1 MEKSQ
6 STTRTQP
13 ADTARPGSGTQ
24 HDARSR
30 TADSARN
37 PKGSPADRETA
48 SPVQAQQKNRLL
60 SITNLKK
67 YFPVAK
73 SSFFAKQM
81 YVRANEDISIDIYQ
95 GETFGLVGESGCGKS
110 TLGRV
115 LLQLYEQTAG
125 STMYYGRTLEEV
137 APGYVMDTLTHAE
150 KYIEKYHK
158 AAAYAEEI
166 TQKCDALGDNAT
178 FFDLQSKNLALC
190 DARTA
195 LDYCARILGGFLV
208 KETRQGASLL
218 TDKYRLTFQAAALS
232 SKADDITVEI
242 DAQEGLL
249 EDSPAKAQ
257 SIRAK
262 IATLEQKRNK
272 LNAQKEALLASAA
285 EIDGKINQ
293 LKAPYLNDSEFAKY
307 EAMLDD
313 GVDLKR
319 LKYNEMRHLRKDLQI
334 IFQDPYSSLNPRMT
348 VGRIIEEGLVTHRF
362 FRSGSKKMQEYVFKV
377 MNSCGLQNYM
387 YNRYPHQFS
396 GGQRQRIC
404 IARSLAV
411 KPKFVVCDECVSA
424 LDVSIQSQIINL
436 LQELKEKE
444 GLTYLFI
451 SHNLSVVRYISDR
464 IGVMYLGNMV
474 EAAETDEI
482 FSDPRH
488 PYTIALLSSIPTTD
502 PDSLTKERI
511 ILEGNIPSPI
521 KPPSGCK
528 FHTRCFM
535 ACDKCKVVPPALTE
549 VKPGHF
555 VACHFAEQRKV
566 DENGNYLFEMKPGDS
581 ADRTGGLQ
589 Q

>member
-1 MEKSQ
+1 MEK
-6 STTRTQP
+6 
-13 ADTARPGSGTQ
+13 
-24 HDARSR
+24 
-30 TADSARN
+30 
-37 PKGSPADRETA
+37 
-48 SPVQAQQKNRLL
+48 LL

-81 YVRANEDISIDIYQ
+81 YVRANEDITLDIYK
-95 GETFGLVGESGCGKS
+95 GETLGLVGESGCGKS

-125 STMYYGRTLEEV
+125 STMYYGRTLDTV
-137 APGYVMDTLTHAE
+137 APEYVLDTLKNAE
-150 KYIEKYHK
+150 KYVSNYHK
-158 AAAYAEEI
+158 AVAHAEEMAK
-166 TQKCDALGDNAT
+166 KCDALGDKAT
-178 FFDLQSKNLALC
+178 FFDIQDKNLAAC
-190 DARTA
+190 DAKTA
-195 LDYCARILGGFLV
+195 LDYAAKILGGFMV
-208 KETRQGASLL
+208 KDTNKGAALL
-218 TDKYRLTFQAAALS
+218 LNRYRHAFRAAALQS
-232 SKADDITVEI
+232 QIDEHHMEIEMLEGVAEDEPKKAASCEKKIK
-242 DAQEGLL
+242 
-249 EDSPAKAQ
+249 SH
-257 SIRAK
+257 RAK
-262 IATLEQKRNK
+262 INELENLHKAAVAATE
-272 LNAQKEALLASAA
+272 EAEKVLAA
-285 EIDGKINQ
+285 ERAKYADD
-293 LKAPYLNDSEFAKY
+293 PEFQKY

-319 LKYNEMRHLRKDLQI
+319 LKYKEMRLLRKDLQI

-348 VGRIIEEGLVTHRF
+348 VGQIIEEGLITHKF
-362 FRSGSKKMQEYVFKV
+362 FKRGSKRMKPYVFET
-377 MNSCGLQNYM
+377 MNKCGLQNYM

-436 LQELKEKE
+436 LQELKEKD

-474 EAAETDEI
+474 EIAATDEL
-482 FSDPRH
+482 FADPRH
-488 PYTIALLSSIPTTD
+488 PYTVALLSSIPTTD

-528 FHTRCFM
+528 FHTRCYM
-535 ACDKCKVVPPALTE
+535 ACDKCKRVPPELKE

-555 VACHFAEQRKV
+555 VACHFADQQKI
-566 DENGNYLFEMKPGDS
+566 DENGNYLFDIKTITNQ
-581 ADRTGGLQ
+581 R
-589 Q
+589 